1 VEQQTNKDHKVI
13 DKKQYKQNKYQ
24 NNNQHAAKSQAQKR
38 EKNKR
43 GEYVITTLNVIDNK
57 EKAR

>member
-1 VEQQTNKDHKVI
+1 MEQQTNKDHKVI
-13 DKKQYKQNKYQ
+13 DKKHHKQNKYQ
-24 NNNQHAAKSQAQKR
+24 NNKEHIAKAQAQKR